1 MIAPFAR
8 IACVA
13 LRVLDGSV
21 ARVDGAARV
30 VHSLC
35 VALGVRC
42 VVLVVVH
49 VGVAA
54 ISCHI
59 FVHYVCLSM
68 RVHVVLV
75 VTDNRG
81 FMLPTLLV
89 LFLLPTLPVL
99 IVLPISPM

>member
-59 FVHYVCLSM
+59 FVHYI
-68 RVHVVLV
+68 
-75 VTDNRG
+75 VTTVTTYYIYIY
-81 FMLPTLLV
+81 MYT
-89 LFLLPTLPVL
+89 
-99 IVLPISPM
+99 ISIM